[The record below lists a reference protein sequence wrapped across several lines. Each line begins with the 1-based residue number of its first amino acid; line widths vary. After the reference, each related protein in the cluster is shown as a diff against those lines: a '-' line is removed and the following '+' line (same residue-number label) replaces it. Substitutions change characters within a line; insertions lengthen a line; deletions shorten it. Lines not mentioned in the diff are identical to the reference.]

1 MTVFLSHLKTSQEQ
15 SIPVAVET
23 NRQHHRGTVT
33 VISEEGGYVVL
44 EMDGG
49 FGTPTSSTVRMADI
63 LDVRLNG

>member
-1 MTVFLSHLKTSQEQ
+1 VTVFLSHLKTSQEL

-44 EMDGG
+44 DLAGG
-49 FGTPTSSTVRMADI
+49 FGKPTSSTIRMADI
-63 LDVRLNG
+63 VDVRLNG